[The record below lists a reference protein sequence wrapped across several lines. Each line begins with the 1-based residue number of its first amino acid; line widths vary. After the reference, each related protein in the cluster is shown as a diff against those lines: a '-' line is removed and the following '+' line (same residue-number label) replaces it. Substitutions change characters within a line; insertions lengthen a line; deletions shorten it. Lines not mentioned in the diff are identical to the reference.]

1 LQNACKW
8 SYFRYD
14 AFPYIS
20 EYLSGLLHGC
30 CTTLMKA
37 GLYSFTFHSLLRH
50 TFGCSFHAKRVVPK
64 IAQSLLG
71 HSSITQTMDTH
82 SHLMGSLGGDA
93 VGGLDEAFD

>member
-1 LQNACKW
+1 
-8 SYFRYD
+8 
-14 AFPYIS
+14 
-20 EYLSGLLHGC
+20 LLHGC

-93 VGGLDEAFD
+93 VGSLDEAFD